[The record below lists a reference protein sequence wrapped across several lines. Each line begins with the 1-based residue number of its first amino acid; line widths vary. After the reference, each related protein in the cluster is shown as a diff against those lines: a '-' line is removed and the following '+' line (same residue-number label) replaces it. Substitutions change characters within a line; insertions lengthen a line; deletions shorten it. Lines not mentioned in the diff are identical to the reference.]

1 MTTKPKRRTHATRH
15 IWQAYDRMKAAG
27 IDVDCD
33 SSYSTVAISCRGE
46 DDLFM
51 QGDEADSF
59 IDERRK
65 LWNRYPSLPMDVC
78 EMALAEPYTDL
89 WS

>member
-1 MTTKPKRRTHATRH
+1 MTTKPKRRTRATRF

-33 SSYSTVAISCRGE
+33 SGFSTVSISMPGE
-46 DDLFM
+46 DDIFL

-59 IDERRK
+59 IEECHK
-65 LWNRYPSLPMDVC
+65 LWKRYPSLPDYVC

-89 WS
+89 WG